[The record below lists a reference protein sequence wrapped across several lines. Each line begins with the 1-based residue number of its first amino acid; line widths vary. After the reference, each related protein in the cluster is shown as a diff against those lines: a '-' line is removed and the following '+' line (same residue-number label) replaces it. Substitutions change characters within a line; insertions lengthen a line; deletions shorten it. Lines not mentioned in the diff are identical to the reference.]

1 MNSSG
6 LNPALII
13 NKRWVRRAFDR
24 AALTYDDAA
33 VLQREV
39 CTRMLEHLDPVKMV
53 PKTVLDVGAGTGFGV
68 GLLMK
73 RYKKARI
80 TAVDLAPE
88 MLKLA
93 AKQGSWLRRPAVLCA
108 DADRLPVADNS
119 IDMIVSSLMLQWSGD
134 LERTF
139 REFKRVLKPGGVLMF
154 ATFGPDTLMELR
166 SSWAQVDGD
175 GHVNQFADMH
185 DVGDALQRCQFA
197 DPVMDRE
204 MLTLTYAKVT
214 DLMRDLKAIG
224 ANTPSSGRRK
234 GLMTAKT
241 LSAVERAYEQ
251 FRQNSVLPASYEIV
265 YGQAWVADAE

>member
-1 MNSSG
+1 MNNSG
-6 LNPALII
+6 LNPRSII

-24 AALTYDDAA
+24 AAETYDDAA

-39 CTRMLEHLDPVKMV
+39 CQRMLQHLDPVKMV
-53 PKTVLDVGAGTGFGV
+53 PEVVLDVGAGTGFGV

-80 TAVDLAPE
+80 CAVDLAPE
-88 MLKLA
+88 MLKKV
-93 AKQGSWLRRPAVLCA
+93 AKQGSWLRKPELICA
-108 DADRLPVADNS
+108 DADNLPLADDS
-119 IDMIVSSLMLQWSGD
+119 VDMIVSSLMLQWSGD

-166 SSWAQVDGD
+166 NSWSQVDRD
-175 GHVNQFADMH
+175 GHVNQFLDMH
-185 DVGDALQRCQFA
+185 DVGDALLNCQFS

-204 MLTLTYAKVT
+204 MLTLTYQKVT

-224 ANTPSSGRRK
+224 ANTPSSGRRR
-234 GLMTAKT
+234 GLMTAQT
-241 LSAVERAYEQ
+241 LAAVEQSYEKY
-251 FRQNSVLPASYEIV
+251 RNNGVLPASYEIV
-265 YGQAWVADAE
+265 YGQAWLPE

>member
-1 MNSSG
+1 M
-6 LNPALII
+6 LNPKLVI
-13 NKRWVRRAFDR
+13 NKLWVRRAFDK
-24 AALTYDDAA
+24 AASTYDEAA

-53 PKTVLDVGAGTGFGV
+53 PETVLDIGAGTGFGV

-73 RYKKARI
+73 RYKKAHI

-93 AKQGSWLRRPAVLCA
+93 AKQGSWFRKPGLMCA
-108 DADRLPVADNS
+108 DADHLPLDDNS
-119 IDMIVSSLMLQWSGD
+119 VDMIVSSLMLQWSGD

-166 SSWAQVDGD
+166 NSWAKVDAD

-204 MLTLTYAKVT
+204 MLTLTYSKVT

-224 ANTPSSGRRK
+224 ANTPSTGRRR

-241 LSAVERAYEQ
+241 LSAVESAYEQ
-251 FRQNSVLPASYEIV
+251 YRQNSVLPASYEIV
-265 YGQAWVADAE
+265 YGQAWLPESSE

>member
-1 MNSSG
+1 MINSSS
-6 LNPALII
+6 II
-13 NKRWVRRAFDR
+13 NKNWVRRAFDK

-39 CTRMLEHLDPVKMV
+39 CLRMLEHLDPVKMV
-53 PKTVLDVGAGTGFGV
+53 PNSILDVGAGTGFGV
-68 GLLMK
+68 AQLMK

-80 TAVDLAPE
+80 TAVDLAPA
-88 MLKLA
+88 MLNQV
-93 AKQGSWLRRPAVLCA
+93 AKQGSWLRRPELICA
-108 DADRLPVADNS
+108 DADHLPIADDS
-119 IDMIVSSLMLQWSGD
+119 VDMIISSLMLQWSGD

-166 SSWAQVDGD
+166 NSWAQVDGD
-175 GHVNQFADMH
+175 GHVNQFIDMH
-185 DVGDALQRCQFA
+185 DVGDALQRCGYA

-204 MLTLTYAKVT
+204 MLTLTYSKVT

-224 ANTPSSGRRK
+224 ANTPSGGRRR

-241 LSAVERAYEQ
+241 LSAVAQAYEKY
-251 FRQNSVLPASYEIV
+251 RENEVLPASYEIV
-265 YGQAWVADAE
+265 YGQAWIAEK

>member
-1 MNSSG
+1 MINSTSV
-6 LNPALII
+6 I
-13 NKRWVRRAFDR
+13 NKHWVRRAFDR
-24 AALTYDDAA
+24 AASTYDEAA

-53 PKTVLDVGAGTGFGV
+53 PEVILDVGAGTGFGV

-73 RYKKARI
+73 RYKKAHI
-80 TAVDLAPE
+80 VAVDLAPE

-93 AKQGSWLRRPAVLCA
+93 ARQGSWLRKPKIMCA
-108 DADRLPVADNS
+108 DADHLPVADS
-119 IDMIVSSLMLQWSGD
+119 SVDMIVSSLMLQWSGD

-166 SSWAQVDGD
+166 NSWAKVDTD

-185 DVGDALQRCQFA
+185 DVGDALMRSQFA

-204 MLTLTYAKVT
+204 MLTLTYQKVT

-224 ANTPSSGRRK
+224 ANTPSGGRRR

-241 LSAVERAYEQ
+241 LSAVEQAYEKY
-251 FRQNSVLPASYEIV
+251 RQNGVLPASYEIV
-265 YGQAWVADAE
+265 YGQAWLPE

>member
-1 MNSSG
+1 MI
-6 LNPALII
+6 NPATVV
-13 NKRWVRRAFDR
+13 NKNWVRRAFDK
-24 AALTYDDAA
+24 AATSYDDAA

-39 CTRMLEHLDPVKMV
+39 CVRMLEHLDPVKMV
-53 PKTVLDVGAGTGFGV
+53 PETILDIGAGTGFGV

-80 TAVDLAPE
+80 TAIDLAPE

-93 AKQGSWLRRPAVLCA
+93 AKQGSWLRRPEVLCA
-108 DADRLPVADNS
+108 DADHLPIADNS
-119 IDMIVSSLMLQWSGD
+119 VDMIVSSLMLQWSGD

-166 SSWAQVDGD
+166 NSWAQVDAD
-175 GHVNQFADMH
+175 GHVNQFVDMH
-185 DVGDALQRCQFA
+185 DVGDALQRSQFA

-204 MLTLTYAKVT
+204 MLTLTYSKVT

-224 ANTPSSGRRK
+224 ANTPSNGRRK

-241 LSAVERAYEQ
+241 LSAVEQVYEQ
-251 FRQNSVLPASYEIV
+251 YRQNGVLPASYEIV
-265 YGQAWVADAE
+265 YGQAWITESN